1 MQDDE
6 VPKGYMRRADGTLVP
21 RDKVKAVDMDRHQV
35 VLQLVT
41 QAKAASSSLA
51 AFKLTSMQ
59 AVQDFVDRSL
69 SAYDARLGGV
79 KGNVTLTSFDGQ
91 FKVVRAIAENIV
103 FDERLQA
110 AKSLIDDCLVRW
122 VKGSNTNIKAIVNRA
137 FQVDKQGLISTSKV
151 LSLRS
156 LDIEDPQWAQA
167 MRAISDSMQVVST
180 KAYLRFYERNDAGG
194 YDPINLD
201 VAG

>member
-1 MQDDE
+1 MQNDE

-21 RDKVKAVDMDRHQV
+21 RDKIKAVDMDRHQV
-35 VLQLVT
+35 VTQLVT
-41 QAKAASSSLA
+41 AAKSASSSLA
-51 AFKLTSMQ
+51 AFKLQAMQ
-59 AVQDFVDRSL
+59 AVQEFVDRSL
-69 SAYDARLGGV
+69 AEYDAHLGGV

-91 FKVVRAIAENIV
+91 YKVVRAIAENVV

-110 AKSLIDDCLVRW
+110 AKALIDECLGRW
-122 VKGSNTNIKAIVNRA
+122 VKGSNANIKAIVNRA
-137 FQVDKQGLISTSKV
+137 FQVDKAGLISTNKV

-156 LDIEDPQWAQA
+156 LDIDDPQWAQA

-180 KAYLRFYERNDAGG
+180 KSYLRFYERNAAGG